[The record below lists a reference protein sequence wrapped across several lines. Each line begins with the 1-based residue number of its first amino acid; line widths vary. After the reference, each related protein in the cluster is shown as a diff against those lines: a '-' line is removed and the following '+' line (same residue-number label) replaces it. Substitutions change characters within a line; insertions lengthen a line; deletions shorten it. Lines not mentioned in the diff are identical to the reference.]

1 MSYTMEVNVAKNQV
15 IVRAYG
21 LTEGDVPAYIADFE
35 NALKKLKP
43 GFTGVT
49 DVTGSP
55 TVLSPEVAVLLAPT
69 GDLAI
74 AAGVGG
80 WVYVADSPVW
90 KMQMKRLFGKFAVH
104 YPTYEEADAYLN
116 GLSNQSIH

>member
-1 MSYTMEVNVAKNQV
+1 M

-21 LTEGDVPAYIADFE
+21 LTESDVPAYIADFE
-35 NALKKLKP
+35 NALKQLKP

-55 TVLSPEVAVLLAPT
+55 TVLSPEVAGMLAPT
-69 GDLAI
+69 GDRAI
-74 AAGVGG
+74 EAGVGG

-90 KMQMKRLFGKFAVH
+90 KNANEKDCSANSPCITLHIKKPML
-104 YPTYEEADAYLN
+104 T
-116 GLSNQSIH
+116 

>member
-1 MSYTMEVNVAKNQV
+1 MSYTMEVNIAKNQV
-15 IVRAYG
+15 IVKAYG
-21 LTEGDVPAYIADFE
+21 LTESDVPAYIADFE
-35 NALKKLKP
+35 NALKQLKP

-55 TVLSPEVAVLLAPT
+55 TVLAPEVAAMLAPT
-69 GDLAI
+69 GDRAI
-74 AAGVGG
+74 EAGVGG

-104 YPTYEEADAYLN
+104 YPTYQEADAYLSSL
-116 GLSNQSIH
+116 GNQSVN

>member
-21 LTEGDVPAYIADFE
+21 LTEGDVPGYIADFE
-35 NALKKLKP
+35 NALKKLQP

-55 TVLSPEVAVLLAPT
+55 TVLSPNVAAMLAPT
-69 GDLAI
+69 GDLAV

-104 YPTYEEADAYLN
+104 YPTYEEADAYLTN
-116 GLSNQSIH
+116 LSKQSLN

>member
-1 MSYTMEVNVAKNQV
+1 M

-21 LTEGDVPAYIADFE
+21 LTESDVPAYIADFE
-35 NALKKLKP
+35 NALKQLKP

-55 TVLSPEVAVLLAPT
+55 TVLSPEVAAMLAPT
-69 GDLAI
+69 GDSAI
-74 AAGVGG
+74 EAGVGG

-104 YPTYEEADAYLN
+104 YPTYQEADAYLSSL
-116 GLSNQSIH
+116 GNQSVN